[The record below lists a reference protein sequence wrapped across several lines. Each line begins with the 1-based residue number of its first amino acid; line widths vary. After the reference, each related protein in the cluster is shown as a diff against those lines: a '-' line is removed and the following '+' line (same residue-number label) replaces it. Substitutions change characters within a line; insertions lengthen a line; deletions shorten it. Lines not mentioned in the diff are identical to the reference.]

1 MIIADDKSDVGGY
14 HPVAEDNHSE
24 FSGYQ
29 SLEDEYLHQKNASDD
44 DSSSSS
50 SDTDGTEENITHHKK
65 HLPGSSTSRSE
76 SFLAATGKPINIIPK
91 KFQMKAQ
98 SHLHATTI
106 STDVFKEC
114 CKNPC
119 LRRIFPG
126 YENFSF

>member
-14 HPVAEDNHSE
+14 HHVAEDNDSE
-24 FSGYQ
+24 FSDYQ

-50 SDTDGTEENITHHKK
+50 SDTDGSSPRTEENITHHKY

-76 SFLAATGKPINIIPK
+76 SFLAATAKPKI
-91 KFQMKAQ
+91 FQMKAQ

-119 LRRIFPG
+119 LRRIVPG